1 MAENKNDAK
10 ETNEDRKVGRG
21 PDSGTGAFAGTQHGG
36 SNDGVTSAKP
46 QTITGQE
53 DASFQ
58 SDPDKATTKDV
69 AKDI

>member
-1 MAENKNDAK
+1 MAESKNSA
-10 ETNEDRKVGRG
+10 EEISADRKVGRG
-21 PDSGTGAFAGTQHGG
+21 PHSGTGAFAGTQHGG
-36 SNDGVTSAKP
+36 GNDGVTSAKP
-46 QTITGQE
+46 QTITGKE